1 MGQDPKELT
10 LLQSYLIFK
19 IYVLYFHLAFEV
31 LKRMNIL
38 NVRLR
43 LATPVIII
51 LPLLGILR

>member
-1 MGQDPKELT
+1 ML
-10 LLQSYLIFK
+10 FK
-19 IYVLYFHLAFEV
+19 IYVLYFHLTFEV
-31 LKRMNIL
+31 LNFNLKRMNIL